1 MAKNFTDTD
10 IEKQQGMVE
19 MDKRIFASMIVKYWY
34 LVEFLGQSDF
44 PVQSQ
49 ESRELC
55 AKAAQGEAHTK
66 QITVYHMLSNQA
78 DTLAGDQRSISIGT
92 YTALQND
99 AHVYSAYGVLSDEI
113 HVCLGKM
120 ERYLFAERLQQAFHQ
135 DLELPE
141 KNHKSVCLIGLKC
154 DEQGKYIPGSIQVS
168 PLVWGIHQLLNHA
181 DQLTKEN
188 MADFLS
194 MGAYESDMQSFD
206 MQLVEVAEEGR
217 VGQLLTSV
225 LLNSIR
231 NQVEIKYLANIIQP
245 EQEMS
250 WDGVMI
256 YRRYRNEEIK
266 ARDTDIFRDSDLANS
281 FFADDLRMVEQA
293 ISGGEFGKNP
303 MEQAILDYITG
314 VYAEESPEL
323 HWLDLHSRIDVRGAW
338 KNGLE
343 EERADFFH
351 RHLDIAKAP
360 LGKWPSKFM
369 PCLMQQLAVNLSWCP
384 SLDNQP
390 IFSVNGPPGTGKTTL
405 LKEIIAGNVVE
416 RANLLVQYQDPDDA
430 FIQRR
435 FQDGSKMYR
444 GYSQYC
450 WGYYDF
456 ADERLKD
463 YGMLVASCNNAAVE
477 NITKELPDGTALL
490 KGMEPGKK
498 ENESVRRGLL
508 EVQHLFQIEEAD
520 RETYT
525 VWNQQQE
532 RYEWQAYPDIYFTK
546 LANDLAKKKRRGMGS
561 LGIDFRAIREDEQS
575 ERVYVCCLKDLYR
588 KFWLQ

>member
-1 MAKNFTDTD
+1 
-10 IEKQQGMVE
+10 
-19 MDKRIFASMIVKYWY
+19 
-34 LVEFLGQSDF
+34 
-44 PVQSQ
+44 
-49 ESRELC
+49 
-55 AKAAQGEAHTK
+55 
-66 QITVYHMLSNQA
+66 
-78 DTLAGDQRSISIGT
+78 
-92 YTALQND
+92 
-99 AHVYSAYGVLSDEI
+99 
-113 HVCLGKM
+113 
-120 ERYLFAERLQQAFHQ
+120 
-135 DLELPE
+135 
-141 KNHKSVCLIGLKC
+141 
-154 DEQGKYIPGSIQVS
+154 
-168 PLVWGIHQLLNHA
+168 
-181 DQLTKEN
+181 
-188 MADFLS
+188 

-266 ARDTDIFRDSDLANS
+266 ARDTDIFRDSDLSNS

-303 MEQAILDYITG
+303 MEQAILDYMTG

-435 FQDGSKMYR
+435 FQDGSKTYR

-456 ADERLKD
+456 AAERLKD

-498 ENESVRRGLL
+498 ENESVRRSLL
-508 EVQHLFQIEEAD
+508 EVQHLFRQMEQELQQISGARKCFVGERASLRNEAQRIGSLEALRQRNAEEMLK
-520 RETYT
+520 EL
-525 VWNQQQE
+525 Q
-532 RYEWQAYPDIYFTK
+532 
-546 LANDLAKKKRRGMGS
+546 DLAQQLR
-561 LGIDFRAIREDEQS
+561 LAEQT
-575 ERVYVCCLKDLYR
+575 LKDYQTELAGLRQR
-588 KFWLQ
+588 KFLQDENQANAENQIQKLRQQIYVSSK